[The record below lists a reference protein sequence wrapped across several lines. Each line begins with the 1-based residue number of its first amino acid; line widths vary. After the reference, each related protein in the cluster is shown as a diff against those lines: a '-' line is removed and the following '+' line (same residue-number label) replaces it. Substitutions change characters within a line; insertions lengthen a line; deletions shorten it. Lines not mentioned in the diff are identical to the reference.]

1 MTCVRRAPR
10 GQPAGAG
17 AGDAPRSDGK
27 GGRAAGRARRAGSCG
42 VWGNRVPGFTP
53 LRGVRV
59 GRAVPAT
66 RENLR

>member
-1 MTCVRRAPR
+1 MGSQREREPGTRREATGR
-10 GQPAGAG
+10 ADEQPAALGA
-17 AGDAPRSDGK
+17 R
-27 GGRAAGRARRAGSCG
+27 GSRG

-53 LRGVRV
+53 LHGVRV